1 MQKGVSRTGS
11 GDSALHDHELRLAI
25 LVVFDCHLVGV
36 LATDLVRKKHSFLS
50 DFEMQTINLP
60 RQARDRQT

>member
-25 LVVFDCHLVGV
+25 LVVFDGHLVSIF
-36 LATDLVRKKHSFLS
+36 ATDLVREKRSLFSH
-50 DFEMQTINLP
+50 I
-60 RQARDRQT
+60 